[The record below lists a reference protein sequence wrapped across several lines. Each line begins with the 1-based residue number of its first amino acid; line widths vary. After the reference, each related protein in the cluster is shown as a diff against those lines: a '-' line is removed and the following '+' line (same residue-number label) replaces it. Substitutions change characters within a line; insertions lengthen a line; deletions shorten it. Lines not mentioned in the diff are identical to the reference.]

1 MRSATPAELKE
12 AQKAFVDV
20 ETPDLV
26 TVDRSTLERAS
37 VCPFQARA
45 ISDGR
50 CSTVGVLAV
59 ASETVHQAF
68 GRTIH
73 EYIDS
78 GGAMGK
84 TDLRESAEF
93 EARNCRPDLQP
104 EVMRIAQSSMW
115 GFSQL
120 LGSVHPGNVLAF
132 DGGEDI
138 DRSGQLAIDFPD
150 LGVRYTSEVDLLY
163 QSDNPEIGEEVDYK
177 LGWKDWTAEDVRD
190 SFQFQSHAVMALEK
204 YPQWKALRVRIFD
217 RKGRM
222 TFPVYFQ
229 RERLFDWKVR
239 IRKAIEAWQ
248 LSLSDDPPTWPTIE
262 KCGQCPAAAIC
273 PVADEP
279 RKRLVDDPSA
289 FITDLIAVEARA
301 DAMRQMAAVLID
313 HRGHDIQATD
323 GTWFGRRKPSSG
335 RKPNATIYT
344 LKGDANGS
352 DGNG

>member
-1 MRSATPAELKE
+1 MRSATPEELRD

-20 ETPDLV
+20 ETPDLI

-59 ASETVHQAF
+59 ASEAVHQAF

-84 TDLRESAEF
+84 TDLRESSEF

-104 EVMRIAQSSMW
+104 EVMRIAQSSLW

-177 LGWKDWTAEDVRD
+177 LGWKDWTAEDIRD

-217 RKGRM
+217 RKGRL

-248 LSLSDDPPTWPTIE
+248 LSQSDDPPTWPTLE
-262 KCGQCPAAAIC
+262 KCGQCPAACLC
-273 PVADEP
+273 PVADQP
-279 RKRLVDDPSA
+279 IADLAADPPGFVKRLV
-289 FITDLIAVEARA
+289 AVEARA
-301 DAMRQMAAVLID
+301 EAMRKLAAAHVD
-313 HRGHDIQATD
+313 STGQDIQAD
-323 GTWFGRRKPSSG
+323 GVWFGRRKPASS

-344 LKGDANGS
+344 LKGESHGDH
-352 DGNG
+352 D

>member
-1 MRSATPAELKE
+1 MRNASPAELKE

-26 TVDRSTLERAS
+26 TVDRSTLECAS

-45 ISDGR
+45 IADGR

-59 ASETVHQAF
+59 ASEAVHQAF

-93 EARNCRPDLQP
+93 EARNCRPDVQP
-104 EVMRIAQSSMW
+104 EVMRIAQSSLW

-120 LGSVHPGNVLAF
+120 LGSIHPSNLLSF

-150 LGVRYTSEVDLLY
+150 FGVRYTSEVDLLY
-163 QSDNPEIGEEVDYK
+163 QSEAPEVGDEVDYK

-248 LSLSDDPPTWPTIE
+248 LSQSDNPPCWPTLE
-262 KCGQCPAAAIC
+262 KCGQCPAACLC
-273 PVADEP
+273 PVADQP
-279 RKRLVDDPSA
+279 IADLAADPPGFVKRLV
-289 FITDLIAVEARA
+289 AVEARV
-301 DAMRQMAAVLID
+301 DAMRALAAKYVD
-313 HRGHDIQATD
+313 ANGADIQAGD
-323 GTWFGRRKPSSG
+323 VWFGRNKPRTERKAP
-335 RKPNATIYT
+335 ATVYSPKEPKDT
-344 LKGDANGS
+344 
-352 DGNG
+352 